1 MPNLNKC
8 FLIGALTRDVEV
20 KFLPSGSQLG
30 SFGLAVNR
38 KWKDQSGN
46 DKEEVLFIDC
56 TAFGKSAETLA
67 KYVQKG
73 SPLHIEG
80 HLRLEQWE
88 TQDGTKRSK
97 IGLIVDSFQFLG
109 GKPEGQQQTP
119 GRPAQAQRPAQKS
132 TEYRH
137 DNPTYGDKAP
147 NLEDAPAAVQEDDI
161 PF

>member
-8 FLIGALTRDVEV
+8 FLMGALTRDVEI
-20 KFLPSGSQLG
+20 KHLQSGSQIG

-38 KWKDQSGN
+38 KWKDQGGN
-46 DKEEVLFIDC
+46 EKEEVLFIDC
-56 TAFGKSAETLA
+56 TVFGKSAETLA

-88 TQDGTKRSK
+88 AQDGTKRSK
-97 IGLIVDSFQFLG
+97 ISLVVDSFQFLG
-109 GKPEGQQQTP
+109 SKPEGQQQAP
-119 GRPAQAQRPAQKS
+119 GRPAQTQRPVRQADRQQEPS
-132 TEYRH
+132 Y
-137 DNPTYGDKAP
+137 DN
-147 NLEDAPAAVQEDDI
+147 APAALDNSVI